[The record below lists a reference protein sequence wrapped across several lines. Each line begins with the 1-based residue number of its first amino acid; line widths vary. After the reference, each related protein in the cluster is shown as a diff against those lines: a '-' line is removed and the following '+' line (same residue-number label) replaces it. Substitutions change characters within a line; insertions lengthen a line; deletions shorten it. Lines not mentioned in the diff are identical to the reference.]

1 MKKKMWIIILA
12 MICVCTIG
20 GVKGISVY
28 KKHVMVTHLKEE
40 ITQSAGYAISYCK
53 DFTGSKKDYNAE
65 MLACELHHL
74 MRLMMDLEDV
84 QGETGWDG
92 AQELRLAREALLLRG
107 TEVEKLDYLMQGLE
121 ALEKDVESDGHGRF
135 LEFYNINTH

>member
-1 MKKKMWIIILA
+1 
-12 MICVCTIG
+12 
-20 GVKGISVY
+20 
-28 KKHVMVTHLKEE
+28 
-40 ITQSAGYAISYCK
+40 
-53 DFTGSKKDYNAE
+53 